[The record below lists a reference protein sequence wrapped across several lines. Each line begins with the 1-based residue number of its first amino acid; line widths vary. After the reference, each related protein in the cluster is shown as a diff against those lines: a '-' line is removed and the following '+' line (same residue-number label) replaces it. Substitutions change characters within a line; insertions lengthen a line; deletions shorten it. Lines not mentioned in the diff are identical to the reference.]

1 MGTFYRAAFPRCN
14 GKASG
19 TGCTTARQVTRRA
32 RKSKLQPMSLSVVI
46 LAAGLGTSMKS
57 ARAKVLHAVAGRPQI
72 EYPVGLART
81 LGAARVVAVLGHQL
95 DKVKAAIEAR
105 FGEGAVEVALQAEQ
119 RGTGHAVLQAAP
131 LLAGD
136 GVRSGL
142 TLILCGDVP
151 LLTEQ
156 TLRTLVD
163 TASPTRTALLTF
175 RPASPR
181 GYGRMVRDAAGK
193 VVKITEEKDCTEDER
208 KIGEVNA
215 GVYCI
220 PTRFLVE
227 SLGLLQPNNAQGEL
241 YLTDVIA
248 RAATSMDVSTLECPT
263 EEVMG
268 VNDRI
273 DLAEADRVMRL
284 RICHQHMRQGVT
296 IPVPSSVLIEP
307 GVQLG
312 RDVELGSGVE
322 LRGKTQ
328 IGDGTRLEAGV
339 VITDTIIGANVH
351 VKPYCVM
358 TESIVSDGAI
368 IGPWA
373 HLRPGTQLAENV
385 HLGNFVETKKTRIG
399 KGSKAN
405 HLTYLGD
412 ADIGAGVNV
421 GCGTITCNYDGFTK
435 SKTIIG
441 DGVFIGSDTQLVAP
455 VEVGRG
461 ATIAAGTTVYEN
473 VEPDA
478 LVLTRVKQ
486 ATVPGW
492 AAWKRAAEAAK
503 KAGQPVP
510 PRPSR
515 TNK

>member
-1 MGTFYRAAFPRCN
+1 
-14 GKASG
+14 
-19 TGCTTARQVTRRA
+19 
-32 RKSKLQPMSLSVVI
+32 MSLSVVI
-46 LAAGLGTSMKS
+46 LAAGLGTRMKS
-57 ARAKVLHAVAGRPQI
+57 SRAKVLHPVAGRPQI

-81 LGAARVVAVLGHQL
+81 LGATRVVAVLGHQL
-95 DKVKAAIEAR
+95 DRVKAAIEAR
-105 FGEGAVEVALQAEQ
+105 FGANAVEVALQAEQ

-131 LLAGD
+131 LLADD
-136 GVRSGL
+136 GLDSIAPDGRGRAAGSGL

-156 TLRTLVD
+156 TLRLLVE
-163 TASPTRTALLTF
+163 TASGTRTALLTF
-175 RPASPR
+175 RPPSPR
-181 GYGRMVRDAAGK
+181 GYGRIVRDAAGGL
-193 VVKITEEKDCTEDER
+193 VKITEEKDCTEAER
-208 KIGEVNA
+208 AIGEVNA

-248 RAATSMDVSTLECPT
+248 RAATTMDVQTIECPT

-284 RICHQHMRQGVT
+284 RLCQHHMRNGVT

-307 GVQLG
+307 GVELG
-312 RDVELGSGVE
+312 RDVELGFGVE
-322 LRGKTQ
+322 LRGKTK

-339 VITDTIIGANVH
+339 IITDTIMGTNVH

-373 HLRPGTQLAENV
+373 HLRPGTQLAEGV

-412 ADIGAGVNV
+412 ADIGAGVNI

-441 DGVFIGSDTQLVAP
+441 DGVFVGSDTQLVAP

-461 ATIAAGTTVYEN
+461 ATIAAGTTVYED
-473 VEPDA
+473 VPADA
-478 LVLTRVKQ
+478 LALTRVKQ
-486 ATVPGW
+486 VSVPGW

-503 KAGQPVP
+503 KAGQPIP

-515 TNK
+515 TDR